1 MVDAQASAI
10 VSVRRVASSLS
21 DGLDSVRDEVEVFGD
36 RTKCNVN
43 INTVAVSG
51 SLGVDLS
58 NVNQTFIGDTVVI
71 CR

>member
-21 DGLDSVRDEVEVFGD
+21 DGLDGVRDEVEVFGD